1 MAESSGG
8 KAQGKLGAGGGVVLR
23 AGRGDDR
30 ASLTQLGSLP
40 ALASG
45 DVRGDRSA
53 GRSVG
58 TGEIAEVDGLRGGD
72 GGGDLRGDRDHT
84 TLLTFSGNLTISHP
98 IQRRIHM
105 ETGTIFF
112 YHVVFV
118 HTIQLRHEQL
128 FSFSL

>member
-72 GGGDLRGDRDHT
+72 GGGDLRGDRDRG
-84 TLLTFSGNLTISHP
+84 L
-98 IQRRIHM
+98 
-105 ETGTIFF
+105 
-112 YHVVFV
+112 VVGSV
-118 HTIQLRHEQL
+118 RGVDRERWRVDGG
-128 FSFSL
+128 